1 MAHIEENPKR
11 KEVVRMYKHQE
22 LFLNTTQEYTR
33 QINQLLDM
41 AKGANR
47 EQIKQLS
54 SVLGKLNSSLQ
65 KLTGESEKF
74 KRYINNPVKYK
85 AMLQPYMKLLE
96 ETRAEIERMMKNEPK
111 H

>member
-1 MAHIEENPKR
+1 
-11 KEVVRMYKHQE
+11 MYKHQE

-41 AKGANR
+41 AKGADR
-47 EQIKQLS
+47 EHIKRLS
-54 SVLGKLNSSLQ
+54 SVLDKLKSSLQ

-74 KRYINNPVKYK
+74 KRYINNPVKYRVK
-85 AMLQPYMKLLE
+85 YRAMLKPYIKLLD
-96 ETRAEIERMMKNEPK
+96 ETKAEIEKLGVKYESK

>member
-1 MAHIEENPKR
+1 
-11 KEVVRMYKHQE
+11 MYKHQE

-41 AKGANR
+41 AKGADR
-47 EQIKQLS
+47 EQIKRLS
-54 SVLGKLNSSLQ
+54 SVLDKLKSSLQ

-74 KRYINNPVKYK
+74 KRYINNPVKYR
-85 AMLQPYMKLLE
+85 AMLKPYIKLLD
-96 ETRAEIERMMKNEPK
+96 ETKAEIEKLGVKYESK